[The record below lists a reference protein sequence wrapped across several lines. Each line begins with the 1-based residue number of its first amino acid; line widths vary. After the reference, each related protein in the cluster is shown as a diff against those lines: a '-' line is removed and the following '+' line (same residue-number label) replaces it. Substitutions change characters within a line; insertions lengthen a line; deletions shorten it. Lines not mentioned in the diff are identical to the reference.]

1 MAKNNSR
8 GDFSLRPNSGRSA
21 KPSGGKT
28 NGSAKPAKTGTP
40 NPNYTPPASVKK

>member
-1 MAKNNSR
+1 MAKNNAK